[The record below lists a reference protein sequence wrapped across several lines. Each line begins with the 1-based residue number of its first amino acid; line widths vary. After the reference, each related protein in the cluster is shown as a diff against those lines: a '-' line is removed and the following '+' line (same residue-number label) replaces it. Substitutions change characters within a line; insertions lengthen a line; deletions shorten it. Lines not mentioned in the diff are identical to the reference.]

1 MSAAS
6 SHLALQHDR
15 CNGCGKCVSAC
26 PLGAIRVSGSH
37 VHVDWRVCDQ
47 CCACVDVCEPRAIQ
61 RTVVS
66 LRSAGTASV
75 AAGDVSKVVVGSRAE
90 AKAVRKRAEQA
101 AKRTTKASPKP
112 AVVPRVSR
120 QREAAAAAAGT
131 GTASGTVVGLGR
143 AARVP
148 ARVERPAEQVDV
160 RQPAGAHPPFGAVRW
175 TLVDSALVLVVLL
188 LSTIGKSV
196 AIAIP
201 AIALMPT
208 AGQAMARAGILAAYY
223 TVQLGAFTLLAG
235 RHGASLAVA
244 FGLRRGETDE
254 QAAETS
260 RPSAIG
266 SAALVALLLVAV
278 EAVAIVY
285 GLAMQAL
292 EWSEPVTLSS
302 DVSSAFGG
310 GEAGLILAGVLVAI
324 AAPFV
329 EELAFRGIILAAV
342 GSRWGMWP
350 AIAVSSV
357 LFAVYHASVWLFLPM
372 LALGAALG
380 WVAWTRRSLWP
391 AIALHVLYNALAV
404 TAAFLVPR

>member
-1 MSAAS
+1 MSVAS

-15 CNGCGKCVSAC
+15 CNGCAKCVSVC

-47 CCACVDVCEPRAIQ
+47 CCACVDVCEPCAIQ
-61 RTVVS
+61 RTVVPR
-66 LRSAGTASV
+66 RSAGTDSV
-75 AAGDVSKVVVGSRAE
+75 ASGDVSKVVVGSRAE
-90 AKAVRKRAEQA
+90 AKAVRKRAEEA
-101 AKRTTKASPKP
+101 AKRTTKTSKP
-112 AVVPRVSR
+112 AVVPRASR
-120 QREAAAAAAGT
+120 QRAAAAAAAGT
-131 GTASGTVVGLGR
+131 ATGTVVGLGR
-143 AARVP
+143 AVKVP
-148 ARVERPAEQVDV
+148 ARVERPAEQADI
-160 RQPAGAHPPFGAVRW
+160 RQPVGAAPPFGAVRW
-175 TLVDSALVLVVLL
+175 TLVDSALVLVLLL
-188 LSTIGKSV
+188 LSTVGKSV
-196 AIAIP
+196 VLAIP

-208 AGQAMARAGILAAYY
+208 AGQAMARAGILAVYY
-223 TVQLGAFTLLAG
+223 TVQLGAFALLAG
-235 RHGASLAVA
+235 RHGAALGVA
-244 FGLRRGETDE
+244 FGLWRDE
-254 QAAETS
+254 ADDRAAETN

-266 SAALVALLLVAV
+266 SGALVAVLLVAV

-292 EWSEPVTLSS
+292 EWSGPVTLSS

-310 GEAGLILAGVLVAI
+310 GEVGLILAGVLVAI

-350 AIAVSSV
+350 AIAISSV
-357 LFAVYHASVWLFLPM
+357 LFAVYHASVWLFFPM
-372 LALGAALG
+372 LVLGAALG

>member
-61 RTVVS
+61 RTVVP

-101 AKRTTKASPKP
+101 AKRTTKASKP

-143 AARVP
+143 AARVS
-148 ARVERPAEQVDV
+148 ARVERPAEQSDV
-160 RQPAGAHPPFGAVRW
+160 RQPVGADPPFGAVRW

-188 LSTIGKSV
+188 LSTVGKSV
-196 AIAIP
+196 VIAIP

-223 TVQLGAFTLLAG
+223 TVQLGAFALLAG

-244 FGLRRGETDE
+244 FGLRRGETDDRT
-254 QAAETS
+254 AD
-260 RPSAIG
+260 RPSVLG

-285 GLAMQAL
+285 GLAMQTFG
-292 EWSEPVTLSS
+292 WSEPVTLSS

-324 AAPFV
+324 AAPIV
-329 EELAFRGIILAAV
+329 EELAFRGIILAAM

-350 AIAVSSV
+350 AIAISSL
-357 LFAVYHASVWLFLPM
+357 LFAVYHASAWLFFPM
-372 LALGAALG
+372 LALGVALG

-391 AIALHVLYNALAV
+391 AISLHVLYNALAV